1 VYGNWPGLSQSQ
13 LYQSR
18 DLAVT
23 TDFRDVI
30 ATVLGRSG
38 GDKRPK
44 TKTNNGIERF
54 SPRGKN
60 PELIDNILF

>member
-30 ATVLGRSG
+30 AAVLRRHMQLNGARINQIFPNYS
-38 GDKRPK
+38 P
-44 TKTNNGIERF
+44 TQGIEVV
-54 SPRGKN
+54 
-60 PELIDNILF
+60 